1 MVIRE
6 FREIRVLK
14 KNTLRMPLVIVIY
27 TKVTGQQ

>member
-14 KNTLRMPLVIVIY
+14 KNMLRMPLVTIIY
-27 TKVTGQQ
+27 TKVSGQQ